1 MSLWVILWETG
12 VGLSTKNLTKIR
24 VIYADTDAMGIVYHT
39 NYIKWFEIGRAELL
53 RQLGM
58 PYAQIERSGYHLPL
72 TEVSC
77 HYLYPAR
84 YDQIVAIETEIIS
97 VRRASIKFNYVIS
110 DESQERVLVEG
121 ETVHACLNPEGKIV
135 RLPPQ
140 INEKINP
147 ER

>member
-1 MSLWVILWETG
+1 
-12 VGLSTKNLTKIR
+12 LSTKNLTKIR

-58 PYAQIERSGYHLPL
+58 PYAQIELSGYHLPL

-84 YDQIVAIETEIIS
+84 YDQIVVIETEI
-97 VRRASIKFNYVIS
+97 VYLKRASVKFNYVIR
-110 DESQERVLVEG
+110 DDKQERVLVEG
-121 ETVHACLNPEGKIV
+121 ESVHACVNSQGKVV
-135 RLPPQ
+135 RIPPD
-140 INEKINP
+140 ISEKINP

>member
-1 MSLWVILWETG
+1 
-12 VGLSTKNLTKIR
+12 LSTINLTKIR

-53 RQLGM
+53 RELGI
-58 PYAQIERSGYHLPL
+58 PYAQIALGGYNLPL

-84 YDQIVAIETEIIS
+84 YDQIVVIETEI
-97 VRRASIKFNYVIS
+97 VYLRRASVKFNYVIR
-110 DESQERVLVEG
+110 DEKLERVLVEG
-121 ETVHACLNPEGKIV
+121 ESVHACINTQGKVV
-135 RLPPQ
+135 RIPPD
-140 INEKINP
+140 ILKKLIPEKINP